1 MLGFFLYNGLMFFK
15 LLILILFVSNAYT
28 EIIEIKDT
36 NAINNL
42 GELRKVCG
50 KVRSTH
56 MSSSPSKQVYLNF
69 GRKYPNHVFTG
80 LIWYGSNKG
89 NFTHRPDRF
98 YLNKQICVSG
108 VITQYRGI
116 PQIQIDFEEQIEI
129 Q

>member
-1 MLGFFLYNGLMFFK
+1 MIIFTGRCEKPFLKGV
-15 LLILILFVSNAYT
+15 LILILLIPGSLIDESNKVGFSG
-28 EIIEIKDT
+28 IIS
-36 NAINNL
+36 NL
-42 GELRKVCG
+42 LGPISMALFLIVLGRYKLKYNEFDSILR
-50 KVRSTH
+50 
-56 MSSSPSKQVYLNF
+56 
-69 GRKYPNHVFTG
+69 
-80 LIWYGSNKG
+80 LIWYASNKG

>member
-1 MLGFFLYNGLMFFK
+1 MLGFFLYNELMFFK

-56 MSSSPSKQVYLNF
+56 MSLS
-69 GRKYPNHVFTG
+69 
-80 LIWYGSNKG
+80 LI
-89 NFTHRPDRF
+89 H
-98 YLNKQICVSG
+98 I
-108 VITQYRGI
+108 
-116 PQIQIDFEEQIEI
+116 
-129 Q
+129 

>member
-1 MLGFFLYNGLMFFK
+1 MRSFPQFQYSPLLDAVQVFFLH
-15 LLILILFVSNAYT
+15 
-28 EIIEIKDT
+28 
-36 NAINNL
+36 
-42 GELRKVCG
+42 KVF
-50 KVRSTH
+50 
-56 MSSSPSKQVYLNF
+56 YLALHHNVDN
-69 GRKYPNHVFTG
+69 PNHVFTG
-80 LIWYGSNKG
+80 LIWYASNKG